1 MSTAPQLSPLEQ
13 LGASGPQTPTAPA
26 PSTDLSPLEQLGQ
39 SGQQQSAPQGAAI
52 QPVTRSTNP
61 KLAEAMPGANMPEYV
76 GATGGLAAGTMGAAI
91 LEPAVSA
98 AIAHLGGLTK
108 IVQAAKALGWTTFG
122 LKEAHDLYKM
132 ASGSN
137 SKDGK

>member
-1 MSTAPQLSPLEQ
+1 MATNPTLFSPDEIQGATPAPQQVPSGPSLFSPDEIASVA
-13 LGASGPQTPTAPA
+13 GSGSGPQ
-26 PSTDLSPLEQLGQ
+26 
-39 SGQQQSAPQGAAI
+39 GANV
-52 QPVTRSTNP
+52 QPITRSTNP
-61 KLAEAMPGANMPEYV
+61 KLAAAESAKDMPEYV
-76 GATGGLAAGTMGAAI
+76 GATGAAAAGTMGAAI

-137 SKDGK
+137 SSK